1 MLHAK
6 TAVKKDRRMTTPTR
20 KRRGFGQIRRL
31 PSGRWQA
38 SHMAPGGRRHNAPR
52 TFDTRKDAEAWL
64 AEAQTDL
71 SRDQWRR
78 PEPPRKTVTFAAYA
92 ASWLDTRKLTP
103 RTADEYRKLL
113 GRHLLP
119 AFGAL
124 ALDEIKPDMIRTW
137 YAGLATGPTRKAH
150 AYGLLHAILAT
161 AVADDAIEGAN
172 PARIRGATQVRR
184 AREIRPATVPELAT
198 IAAGMRPAYQA
209 MVLLAA
215 WCGLRFGELAELRRK
230 DIDLARGVVHVRRG
244 VTHPSTGPVVGT
256 PKSAAGVRDVA
267 IPPRLLPVIEAHLAE
282 HVPPGRDSLLFVSP
296 SGTHLRSDSRMH
308 DEFRAA
314 AAATGRPDLTFHGLR
329 HTGATLA
336 AATGATLAELMAR
349 LGHST
354 PNAAMRYQH
363 ATSDRDHEIAAVLSD
378 MMAGGKMVPL
388 RPRRKA
394 GRALRPEVRRPVG

>member
-6 TAVKKDRRMTTPTR
+6 NAAKKDSRMTMPTR

-38 SHMAPGGRRHNAPR
+38 SHMAPGGRRVNAPD
-52 TFDTRKDAEAWL
+52 TFTTRKDAEAWL

-71 SRDQWRR
+71 SRGQWHR
-78 PEPPRKTVTFAAYA
+78 PEPPRKVDTFAAYA
-92 ASWLDTRKLTP
+92 ASWLATRKLTP

-113 GRHLLP
+113 DGHLLP
-119 AFGAL
+119 AFGSL
-124 ALDEIKPDMIRTW
+124 ALDEITPPKVRAW
-137 YAGLATGPTRKAH
+137 HAGLATGPTRKAH

-161 AVADDAIEGAN
+161 AVADDALTAN

-184 AREIRPATVPELAT
+184 ARKIRPASVPQLAAIT
-198 IAAGMRPAYQA
+198 EGMRPAYQA

-215 WCGLRFGELAELRRK
+215 WCGLRFGELAELRRA
-230 DIDLARGVVHVRRG
+230 DIDTRAGVVHVRRG

-267 IPPRLLPVIEAHLAE
+267 IPPHLLPAIEAHLAE
-282 HVPPGRDSLLFVSP
+282 HVLPGRDALLFVSP
-296 SGTHLRSDSRMH
+296 HGAHLRSDSRMH

-314 AAATGRPDLTFHGLR
+314 AKAAGRPDLTFHDLR

-354 PNAAMRYQH
+354 PNAAMLYQH
-363 ATSDRDHEIAAVLSD
+363 ATSDRDRAIAEALSEF
-378 MMAGGKMVPL
+378 AGAKVV
-388 RPRRKA
+388 
-394 GRALRPEVRRPVG
+394 ALRRQKAVTG